1 MLSEDTQLALRSCD
15 EIVLNTEKLAENL
28 KRMKENIVSVKIVK
42 DSALNVD
49 KEGREAIETLFGSL
63 FTLKER

>member
-1 MLSEDTQLALRSCD
+1 
-15 EIVLNTEKLAENL
+15 
-28 KRMKENIVSVKIVK
+28 MKENIVSVKIVK

-49 KEGREAIETLFGSL
+49 KEGREAIETLFGGL